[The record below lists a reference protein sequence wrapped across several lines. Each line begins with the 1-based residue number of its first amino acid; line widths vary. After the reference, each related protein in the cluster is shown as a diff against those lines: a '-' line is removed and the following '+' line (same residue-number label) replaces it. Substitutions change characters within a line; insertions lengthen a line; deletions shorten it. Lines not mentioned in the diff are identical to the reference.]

1 MGKTPVYCIRR
12 VIAFKVVGKKV
23 GLEKGDQDMKIYFG
37 SFLYP
42 ISFSPFFHREEKIIS
57 MIDLDV
63 GSI

>member
-1 MGKTPVYCIRR
+1 MSNPVKNLFSDRKI
-12 VIAFKVVGKKV
+12 V

-42 ISFSPFFHREEKIIS
+42 ISFSPFFHREAKIIS

>member
-42 ISFSPFFHREEKIIS
+42 ISFSPFFTEKQK
-57 MIDLDV
+57 LLA
-63 GSI
+63 